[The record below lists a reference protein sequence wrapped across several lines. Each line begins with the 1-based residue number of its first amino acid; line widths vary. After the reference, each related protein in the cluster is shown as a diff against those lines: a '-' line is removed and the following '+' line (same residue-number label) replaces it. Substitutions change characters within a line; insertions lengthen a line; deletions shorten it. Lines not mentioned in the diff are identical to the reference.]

1 MDGLDTIL
9 KSEKCDCYKN
19 VIKPNDCSFGIK
31 NGITFLCC
39 GKCGKIIKQLDIK
52 EENLILEMY
61 EMMKNNKIS
70 RIVFTREKESD
81 KNMKTSDLFEKEIA
95 YISNETLQNIVRDTL
110 NAAPEYIQT
119 IPASSSGK
127 FHPKTDL
134 GEGGLVRHIRAVTA
148 IAKNIIDTDIFKNI
162 ALGVGADD
170 YETIVIYAD
179 IALAACILH
188 GCMKSDDTP
197 KHSTV
202 FDHPLKAANLFK
214 ETAKKYITKENMNY
228 MKVIIPLVHS
238 CIAAHMGQFNTA
250 PYAKGIVLP
259 KPKLGIEQFVHI
271 CDYIASRKF
280 LDFNF
285 EVYDGK
291 KNN

>member
-1 MDGLDTIL
+1 MIS
-9 KSEKCDCYKN
+9 KSEICDCFKN
-19 VIKPNDCSFGIK
+19 MKSHNTSLKKSEDGQMF
-31 NGITFLCC
+31 FCC
-39 GKCGKIIKQLDIK
+39 GKCGKIIKPVSIN
-52 EENLILEMY
+52 EENLILEIY
-61 EMMKNNKIS
+61 KMMESNRIKKITFI
-70 RIVFTREKESD
+70 RKKEGD
-81 KNMKTSDLFEKEIA
+81 EGMKTSELFEKEIA

-110 NAAPEYIQT
+110 DAAPECIQT

-127 FHPKTDL
+127 FHPKADL
-134 GEGGLVRHIRAVTA
+134 GEGGLVRHVKTVTA
-148 IAKNIIDTDIFKNI
+148 IAKSMIDTDIFKNI

-170 YETIVIYAD
+170 YETIIIYAD

-188 GCMKSDDTP
+188 DCMKPDDTP

-228 MKVIIPLVHS
+228 MKVVIPLVHS
-238 CIAAHMGQFNTA
+238 SIASHMGMWNTA

-259 KPKLGIEQFVHI
+259 KPKLGIEQFVHL

-280 LDFNF
+280 IDFNF
-285 EVYDGK
+285 EVYNGGK
-291 KNN
+291 Q